1 MDEGIVLLLLSSA
14 IGVAVML
21 GGVVSR
27 MLTKRLDHI
36 EERVD
41 KVDDKIDQ
49 LLLR

>member
-21 GGVVSR
+21 GGAVSR